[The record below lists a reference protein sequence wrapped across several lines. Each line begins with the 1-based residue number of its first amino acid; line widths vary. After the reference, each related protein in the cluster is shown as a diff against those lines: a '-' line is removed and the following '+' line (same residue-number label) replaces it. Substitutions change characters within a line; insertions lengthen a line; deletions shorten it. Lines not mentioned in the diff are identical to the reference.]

1 MWYHRD
7 SPETEKKRAIM
18 SAQIFSLA
26 LRRPTATAIALSLG
40 LGLAPQIAVAEA
52 VHGIAMQGE
61 PALPANFDHLPYADP
76 NAPKGG
82 KISFGGQGTFDSLNP
97 FIRKGAVPD
106 GLWGRSAFW
115 PNNVWDSLMV
125 RSWDEPF
132 TLYGHIAEFVEVPED
147 RSWVEFTLNP
157 LARFSDDKPVTSAD
171 VVFTF
176 ELLREKG
183 LPRSWYKK
191 VDRVEEKP
199 GGKVRFVFGE
209 VWDREMPLLVALL
222 PVFPKHATDPE
233 VFGESGLEPPIGS
246 GPYLIADVNAGS
258 TVTLKRNPD
267 YWAKDLPQKRG
278 FDNFDEIRIEY
289 IRDGTALF
297 EAFKKGIFDA
307 TTESDPSRWTQAYDF
322 PAASSGDVVKA
333 EVPTGVPDGM
343 NGFVFNTRRPVF
355 DDIRTREAFSYFLDF
370 EWVNRNLYNS
380 AYARTGS
387 YFQGSQLSALGRP
400 ASPAELALLAPFPES
415 VRTDIMDGTYQP
427 PVSDGSGRD
436 RTNLKAGLDLL
447 TAAGYERRGN
457 KLVDAVT
464 GEPLTFEFLAIDKRE
479 ERLALVLQRTLALA
493 GIDMAVRSVDS
504 AQYWERVLGDRD
516 FDMMHWVYGA
526 SLSPGNE
533 QIGRWSKV
541 NAETFGRLN
550 FAGVSDPAV
559 DAMIE
564 AMLAARSQGDFVTAV
579 RALDRVLMSGFYVI
593 PLFHAPAQWV
603 AYWTTLKIPAKASLY
618 GSVPATWWSK
628 SAE

>member
-1 MWYHRD
+1 
-7 SPETEKKRAIM
+7 M

-26 LRRPTATAIALSLG
+26 LRRPIATAIALTLG
-40 LGLAPQIAVAEA
+40 IGLAPQIAAAEA
-52 VHGIAMQGE
+52 LHGIAMQGK
-61 PALPANFDHLPYADP
+61 PALPADFEHFPYVNP

-82 KISFGGQGTFDSLNP
+82 SISFGGQGTFDSLNP

-106 GLWGRSAFW
+106 GLWGRSTFW
-115 PNNVWDSLMV
+115 PNNIWDSLMV

-157 LARFSDDKPVTSAD
+157 LARFSDREPVTTAD
-171 VVFTF
+171 IVFTF
-176 ELLREKG
+176 ELLKEKG

-191 VDRVEEKP
+191 VDHLEEKP
-199 GGKVRFVFGE
+199 GGRVRFVFGD

-233 VFGESGLEPPIGS
+233 AFGKSGLNPPIGS
-246 GPYLIADVNAGS
+246 GPYVIAEVNAGS
-258 TVTLKRNPD
+258 SVTLKRNSD

-297 EAFKKGIFDA
+297 EAFKNGIFDV
-307 TTESDPSRWTQAYDF
+307 TTESDPSRWTLGYDF
-322 PAASSGDVVKA
+322 PAANEGKVVKA
-333 EVPTGVPDGM
+333 EIPTGVPNGM

-370 EWVNRNLYNS
+370 EWINRNLYNS

-400 ASPAELALLAPFPES
+400 ASPAERTLLAPFPDS
-415 VRTDIMDGTYQP
+415 VRPDIMEGTYAP

-436 RTNLKAGLDLL
+436 RANLKAGLDLL
-447 TAAGYERRGN
+447 MAAGYDRRDG
-457 KLVDAVT
+457 KLVDAAS
-464 GEPLTFEFLAIDKRE
+464 GRPFAFEFLAKNKNE
-479 ERLALVLQRTLALA
+479 ERLALVLRRVLALA
-493 GIDMAVRSVDS
+493 GIDMSVRSVDS

-516 FDMMHWVYGA
+516 FDMMHWIYGA

-533 QIGRWSKV
+533 QVGRWSKV
-541 NAETFGRLN
+541 NPETFGRLN
-550 FAGVSDPAV
+550 FAGVSNPAV

-564 AMLAARSQGDFVTAV
+564 AMLAARSQEDFVTAV
-579 RALDRVLMSGFYVI
+579 RALDRVLTSGFYVI

-603 AYWTTLKIPAKASLY
+603 AYWTELKIPEATSLY
-618 GSVPATWWSK
+618 GAVPATWWAA